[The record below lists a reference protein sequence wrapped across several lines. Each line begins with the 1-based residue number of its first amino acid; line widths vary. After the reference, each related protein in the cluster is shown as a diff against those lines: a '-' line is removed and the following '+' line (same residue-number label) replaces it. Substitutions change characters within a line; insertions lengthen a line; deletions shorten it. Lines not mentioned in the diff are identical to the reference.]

1 MTRERYGIR
10 RFALLNTAGYSLGL
24 FPLETPLSVYGANNL
39 GKSASINALQFPIL
53 ARMSD
58 MSFGKY
64 SLEQSRR
71 FYFAS
76 DTSYILVELAL
87 AHGPHVIGVA
97 GRGPGGGFGHQ
108 FFAYRGKLDLDHY
121 QRGGSCL
128 RQRELFANL
137 ERQGIKAHEVKPEEL
152 RRLLMGGHTAI
163 PLDLTLIPL
172 RSTSEQSLK
181 TFRALFI
188 NLLHMREITAA
199 KLKQLFLDAFEHSLR
214 SGSVDYIAAT
224 EEAFRDV
231 RRMEQDYQALV
242 AAGPLIEA
250 LASGV
255 AQRDLLRGKLHRL
268 SPLLDALL
276 GAWQDYAG
284 ARREELVIQ
293 AEHYRREQDG
303 LQQEQRS
310 STSELMRLEREISE
324 TQRWLGELAVLK
336 NRFALVDDVQVLEQQ
351 LLAAKDVHDELA
363 GALAQSR
370 QFSSGDLDER
380 VRDLEQRLKSVKQQL
395 DHADNNSYSRLR
407 EAFSQQDVDRLMR
420 LFNGQLFSLPLV
432 DKSGEKGI
440 QAEGDNWVGA
450 VEAVLSRFKGDRFEV
465 PGLSVDLSG
474 IEPPE
479 PQALAD
485 RTALLDQK
493 DRLDRELK
501 QLKAQQAVT
510 ADRAASKTQAEA
522 FYRQVLDAQK
532 ALEDFR
538 RCQTLAAQEAARLEQ
553 LAEAEAAQDELKRAS
568 DAFTERVQQI
578 SAKLQLVGRQLADLE
593 AKERTLE
600 DALRR
605 RQLLPASL
613 PFGTP
618 CMDPM
623 DDSLDNLLPLL
634 NDYQDTWQALQRMD
648 GQIEAL
654 YAQVRLK
661 GVAKFDNED
670 DPERRAQ
677 LLVNAYAHRQDEALT
692 LAKARRA
699 AVTDIARTLRN
710 IRNDYDSLEHQL
722 AMFNREINKRQ
733 VSNLQSFRIALSP
746 NREALKHI
754 DQIIHSAGQYEQG
767 ETLSV
772 FDFGQSDDR
781 DARNEQAKEYLA
793 RLVAANNNQL
803 GLRDLF
809 ELAFELT
816 KVGGQPVIHTDIDGA
831 ASNGTTMTIKAL
843 TNMYLLLHLMDR
855 EQAGRI
861 RLPYYLD
868 EAADID
874 ERNQQALIETSLQL
888 GFVPILASVKPQV
901 SAEVAIDL
909 EGGSGPDGIY
919 IDEADWKFIRRRQ
932 APAEPGSGE
941 QHSEPAVT
949 PVMS

>member
-1 MTRERYGIR
+1 MSQERYGIR

-24 FPLETPLSVYGANNL
+24 FPLEQPLSVYGANNL

-64 SLEQSRR
+64 SLEASRK

-76 DTSYILVELAL
+76 DTSYILVEVAL
-87 AHGPHVIGVA
+87 PHGPHVIGVA

-108 FFAYRGKLDLDHY
+108 FFAYAGELHLEHY
-121 QRGGSCL
+121 QKNGTCL

-137 ERQGIKAHEVKPEEL
+137 ERENIKAYELKPEEL
-152 RRLLMGGHTAI
+152 RRLLVGGHTSI

-214 SGSVDYIAAT
+214 SGSVDYIAAC

-231 RRMEQDYQALV
+231 RRMEADYQSLV
-242 AAGPLIEA
+242 AAGPLVEA
-250 LASGV
+250 LSAGV
-255 AQRDLLRGKLHRL
+255 AQREVLRGKLHRI
-268 SPLLDALL
+268 SPLLDSLL
-276 GAWQDYAG
+276 GTWQDYAG

-293 AEHYRREQDG
+293 AEHYRGEQNG
-303 LQQEQRS
+303 LQQNQRGG
-310 STSELMRLEREISE
+310 TQELMRLEREISE
-324 TQRWLGELAVLK
+324 IQRWLGEFGVLK
-336 NRFALVDDVQVLEQQ
+336 QRFALVDNAQVLEQQ
-351 LLAAKDVHDELA
+351 LLAAKDAHDELA

-370 QFSSGDLDER
+370 QFSSEDLDER
-380 VRDLEQRLKSVKQQL
+380 LRDLEKRLKSVRQQL
-395 DHADNNSYSRLR
+395 EHADNNSYARLR
-407 EAFSQQDVDRLMR
+407 EEFSQQDVERLMR
-420 LFNGQLFSLPLV
+420 LFNGALFSLPLGEHGIGLDEDGKWV
-432 DKSGEKGI
+432 KSLEVILDGFK
-440 QAEGDNWVGA
+440 AE
-450 VEAVLSRFKGDRFEV
+450 RFEV
-465 PGLSVDLSG
+465 PGLSIDLSH
-474 IEPPE
+474 IEPPAL
-479 PQALAD
+479 QALAD
-485 RTALLDQK
+485 RAALRDQK
-493 DRLDRELK
+493 ERLEKELK
-501 QLKAQQAVT
+501 QLKTQQSVAS
-510 ADRAASKTQAEA
+510 DRAASKAQAEGL
-522 FYRQVLDAQK
+522 YNQVLDAQK

-538 RCQTLAAQEAARLEQ
+538 RSQTLAVEEPGKLEQ
-553 LAEAEAAQDELKRAS
+553 LAQAEAAQDDLKRAS
-568 DAFTERVQQI
+568 DAFTERVQQL

-605 RQLLPASL
+605 RQLLPANL

-618 CMDPM
+618 FMEPV

-634 NDYQDTWQALQRMD
+634 NDYQDAWQSLQRID
-648 GQIEAL
+648 GQIDAL
-654 YAQVRLK
+654 YAQIRLK
-661 GVAKFDNED
+661 GVAKFDSED
-670 DPERRAQ
+670 DVERRLH

-710 IRNDYDSLEHQL
+710 IRSDYDNLEHQL
-722 AMFNREINKRQ
+722 ALFNREINRRQ
-733 VSNLQSFRIALSP
+733 VSNLESFRIVLAP
-746 NREALKHI
+746 NKDALKHI
-754 DQIIHSAGQYEQG
+754 DQIIHSAGQYEEG

-772 FDFGQSDDR
+772 FDLNQSADQDV
-781 DARNEQAKEYLA
+781 RNEEAKEYLA
-793 RLVAANNNQL
+793 RLVAANHNQL
-803 GLRDLF
+803 GLKDLF
-809 ELAFELT
+809 ELAFEIT
-816 KVGGQPVIHTDIDGA
+816 KVGGQPIVHTDIDGA

-855 EQAGRI
+855 EQAGKV

-901 SAEVAIDL
+901 CAHVAIDL
-909 EGGSGPDGIY
+909 EGGSGPNGIY
-919 IDEADWKFIRRRQ
+919 IDEADWKYIRRHE
-932 APAEPGSGE
+932 PVVKAEAE
-941 QHSEPAVT
+941 VEPA
-949 PVMS
+949 

>member
-1 MTRERYGIR
+1 MSQERYGIR

-24 FPLETPLSVYGANNL
+24 FPLEHPLSVYGANNL

-64 SLEQSRR
+64 SLEQSRK

-76 DTSYILVELAL
+76 DTSYILVEVAL
-87 AHGPHVIGVA
+87 PHGPHVIGVA

-108 FFAYRGKLDLDHY
+108 FFAYAGELDLAHY
-121 QRGGSCL
+121 QKNDTCL
-128 RQRELFANL
+128 RQRELFSNL
-137 ERQGIKAHEVKPEEL
+137 EREGIKAYELKPEEL
-152 RRLLMGGHTAI
+152 RRLLVGGHTSV

-242 AAGPLIEA
+242 GAGPLIEA
-250 LASGV
+250 LSAGV
-255 AQRDLLRGKLHRL
+255 AQREHLRGQLHRL
-268 SPLLDALL
+268 SPLLDSLL
-276 GAWQDYAG
+276 GTWQDYAS

-293 AEHYRREQDG
+293 AEHYRGEQDG
-303 LQQEQRS
+303 LQQEQRGG
-310 STSELMRLEREISE
+310 TQELMRLEREISE
-324 TQRWLGELAVLK
+324 VQRWLGELAVLK
-336 NRFALVDDVQVLEQQ
+336 NRFALVENAQVLEAQ
-351 LLAAKDVHDELA
+351 LLAAKDAHDELA

-370 QFSSGDLDER
+370 QFSSEDLDER
-380 VRDLEQRLKSVKQQL
+380 LRDLEKRLKSIKQQL
-395 DHADNNSYSRLR
+395 EHADNNSYARLR
-407 EAFSQQDVDRLMR
+407 EEFSQQDVDRLMR
-420 LFNGQLFSLPLV
+420 LFNGQLFSLPLG
-432 DKSGEKGI
+432 DKGI
-440 QAEGDNWVGA
+440 QLDDGNAWVRSL
-450 VEAVLSRFKGDRFEV
+450 EAVLDSFKGERFEA
-465 PGLSVDLSG
+465 PGLSIDLAH
-474 IEPPE
+474 IEPPAL
-479 PQALAD
+479 QALAD
-485 RTALLDQK
+485 RAALRDQK
-493 DRLDRELK
+493 DRLEREYK
-501 QLKAQQAVT
+501 QLKTQQTVA
-510 ADRAASKTQAEA
+510 ADRAASKAQTEQLYQA
-522 FYRQVLDAQK
+522 VLDAQK

-538 RCQTLAAQEAARLEQ
+538 RSQTLSVEEADKLERLAQL
-553 LAEAEAAQDELKRAS
+553 EAAQDELTRAS
-568 DAFTERVQQI
+568 DAFTERVQQL
-578 SAKLQLVGRQLADLE
+578 SAKLQLIGRQLADLE
-593 AKERTLE
+593 AKQRTLE

-605 RQLLPASL
+605 RQLLPANL

-618 CMDPM
+618 FTDPV

-634 NDYQDTWQALQRMD
+634 NDYQDAWQGLQRID

-661 GVAKFDNED
+661 GVAKFDSED
-670 DPERRAQ
+670 DVERRLH
-677 LLVNAYAHRQDEALT
+677 LLVNAYAHRQDEAIT

-710 IRNDYDSLEHQL
+710 IRSDYDNLEHQL
-722 AMFNREINKRQ
+722 ALFNREINKRQ
-733 VSNLQSFRIALSP
+733 VSNLESFRIVLAP
-746 NREALKHI
+746 NKEALKHI
-754 DQIIHSAGQYEQG
+754 DQIIHSAGQYEEG
-767 ETLSV
+767 ETFSV
-772 FDFGQSDDR
+772 FDLQQSGDQDVK
-781 DARNEQAKEYLA
+781 NEEAKEYLA
-793 RLVAANNNQL
+793 RLVAANHNQL
-803 GLRDLF
+803 GLKDLF
-809 ELAFELT
+809 ELAFEIT
-816 KVGGQPVIHTDIDGA
+816 KVGGTPVIHTDIDGA

-855 EQAGRI
+855 EQAGRV

-901 SAEVAIDL
+901 SAHVAIDL

-919 IDEADWKFIRRRQ
+919 IDEADWKFIKPR
-932 APAEPGSGE
+932 
-941 QHSEPAVT
+941 EPAKAKPMAATLETSELV
-949 PVMS
+949 

>member
-1 MTRERYGIR
+1 MSQERYGIR
-10 RFALLNTAGYSLGL
+10 RFALLNTAGYSLGI
-24 FPLETPLSVYGANNL
+24 FPLEQPLSVYGANNL

-64 SLEQSRR
+64 SLEQSRK

-76 DTSYILVELAL
+76 DTSYILVEVLL
-87 AHGPHVIGVA
+87 PHGPHVIGVA

-108 FFAYRGKLDLDHY
+108 FFVYAGELDLSHY
-121 QRGGSCL
+121 QDNGVCL
-128 RQRELFANL
+128 RQRELFKNL
-137 ERQGIKAHEVKPEEL
+137 GQAGISAHEVKPDEL
-152 RRLLMGGHTAI
+152 RRLLVGGHTSI

-242 AAGPLIEA
+242 AAGPLVEA

-255 AQRDLLRGKLHRL
+255 QQRDLLRGRLHRL
-268 SPLLDALL
+268 SPLLDNLL

-284 ARREELVIQ
+284 ARKDELVIQ
-293 AEHYRREQDG
+293 AEHYQREQDG
-303 LQQEQRS
+303 MQSEQRAG
-310 STSELMRLEREISE
+310 TAELMRLEREISE
-324 TQRWLGELAVLK
+324 LQRWLGELAVLK
-336 NRFALVDDVQVLEQQ
+336 NRFALVEDARGLEQQ
-351 LLAAKDVHDELA
+351 LLAAKDAHDELA

-370 QFSSGDLDER
+370 QFSAGDLDER
-380 VRDLEQRLKSVKQQL
+380 LRDLEKRLKSVKQQL

-407 EAFSQQDVDRLMR
+407 EEFSQQDVDRLMR
-420 LFNGQLFSLPLV
+420 LFNGQLFSLPL
-432 DKSGEKGI
+432 GEKGI
-440 QAEGDNWVGA
+440 QTEGEDWVKA
-450 VEAVLSRFKGDRFEV
+450 VEAVLDRFTGNTFEV
-465 PGLSVDLSG
+465 PGLSIDLSN
-474 IEPPE
+474 IEPPAL
-479 PQALAD
+479 QALAD
-485 RTALLDQK
+485 RAALRDQR
-493 DRLDRELK
+493 DRLERELR
-501 QLKAQQAVT
+501 QLKTQQAVA
-510 ADRAASKTQAEA
+510 ADLGASKAQAEQLYQA
-522 FYRQVLDAQK
+522 VLDAQK

-538 RCQTLAAQEAARLEQ
+538 RCQTLASEEQAKLEQ
-553 LAEAEAAQDELKRAS
+553 LAVAEAAQDELKRSS
-568 DAFTERVQQI
+568 DAFAERVQQL
-578 SAKLQLVGRQLADLE
+578 SARLQLVGRQLADLE
-593 AKERTLE
+593 AKERTLQ

-605 RQLLPASL
+605 RQLLPADL

-618 CMDPM
+618 CMDPV

-634 NDYQDTWQALQRMD
+634 NDYQDSWQALQRVD

-654 YAQVRLK
+654 YAPVRLK
-661 GVAKFDNED
+661 GVAKFDNEE
-670 DPERRAQ
+670 DPERRLH

-710 IRNDYDSLEHQL
+710 IRSDYDNLEHQL
-722 AMFNREINKRQ
+722 ALFNREINKRQ
-733 VSNLQSFRIALSP
+733 VSNLQSFRIVLAPNKDAL
-746 NREALKHI
+746 RHI

-772 FDFGQSDDR
+772 FDLQQGGDQ
-781 DARNEQAKEYLA
+781 DAKNEEAKEYLA
-793 RLVAANNNQL
+793 RLVAANGNQL
-803 GLRDLF
+803 GLKDLF
-809 ELAFELT
+809 ELAFEIT
-816 KVGGQPVIHTDIDGA
+816 KVGGTPVMHTDIDGA

-855 EQAGRI
+855 EQAGKV

-901 SAEVAIDL
+901 SAQVAIDL
-909 EGGSGPDGIY
+909 EGGSSPSGIY
-919 IDEADWKFIRRRQ
+919 IDEADWKFIRPREHTPVEMPGEPL
-932 APAEPGSGE
+932 PAEV
-941 QHSEPAVT
+941 H
-949 PVMS
+949 

>member
-1 MTRERYGIR
+1 MTQQRYGIR
-10 RFALLNTAGYSLGL
+10 RFALLNTAGYSLGV
-24 FPLETPLSVYGANNL
+24 FPLENPLSVYGANNL

-64 SLEQSRR
+64 SLEQSRK

-76 DTSYILVELAL
+76 DTSYILIELEL
-87 AHGPHVIGVA
+87 PHGPHVIGVA

-108 FFAYRGKLDLDHY
+108 FFVYAGSLALEHY
-121 QRGGSCL
+121 QQDGICL

-137 ERQGIKAHEVKPEEL
+137 ERAGIKAHEVKPDEL
-152 RRLLMGGHTAI
+152 RRLLVGGHTSI
-163 PLDLTLIPL
+163 PLDLTMIPL

-242 AAGPLIEA
+242 AAGPLVEA
-250 LASGV
+250 LATGV
-255 AQRDLLRGKLHRL
+255 AQRELLRGKLHRL
-268 SPLLDALL
+268 SPLLDSLL
-276 GAWQDYAG
+276 GTWQDYAE
-284 ARREELVIQ
+284 ARREELLIQ
-293 AEHYRREQDG
+293 LEHYQREQDG
-303 LQQEQRS
+303 LQQEQRGG
-310 STSELMRLEREISE
+310 TSELMRLEREISE
-324 TQRWLGELAVLK
+324 IQRWLGELAVLK
-336 NRFALVDDVQVLEQQ
+336 NRFALVEDAKVLEEQ
-351 LLAAKDVHDELA
+351 LLAAKDAHDELA

-370 QFSSGDLDER
+370 QFSSEDLDER
-380 VRDLEQRLKSVKQQL
+380 LRELEKRLKSVRQQL
-395 DHADNNSYSRLR
+395 EHADNNSYSRLR
-407 EAFSQQDVDRLMR
+407 EEFSQADVDRLMR
-420 LFNGQLFSLPLV
+420 LFNGQLFGLPLT

-440 QAEGDNWVGA
+440 HLDDGEQWVKA
-450 VEAVLSRFKGDRFEV
+450 VEGVLEHFKGERFEL
-465 PGLSVDLSG
+465 PGLSIDLSH
-474 IEPPE
+474 IEPPAL
-479 PQALAD
+479 QALAD
-485 RTALLDQK
+485 RAALRDQK
-493 DRLDRELK
+493 DRLERELK
-501 QLKAQQAVT
+501 QLRTQHAV
-510 ADRAASKTQAEA
+510 AVDRAASKARADT
-522 FYRQVLDAQK
+522 FYQQVLDAQK

-538 RCQTLAAQEAARLEQ
+538 RSQTLAAEEDDKLERLAQ
-553 LAEAEAAQDELKRAS
+553 AEAAQDELKRAS
-568 DAFTERVQQI
+568 DAFTERVQQLN
-578 SAKLQLVGRQLADLE
+578 ARQQLVNRQLADLE
-593 AKERTLE
+593 AKQRTLE

-605 RQLLPASL
+605 RQLLPADL

-618 CMDPM
+618 FMEPV

-634 NDYQDTWQALQRMD
+634 NDYQDSWQALQRID

-661 GVAKFDNED
+661 GVAKFDSEE
-670 DPERRAQ
+670 DPERRLQ

-710 IRNDYDSLEHQL
+710 IRSDYDNLEHQL
-722 AMFNREINKRQ
+722 ALFNREINKRQ
-733 VSNLQSFRIALSP
+733 VSNLASFRITLAPNKDAL
-746 NREALKHI
+746 RHI
-754 DQIIHSAGQYEQG
+754 DQIIHSAGQYEEG

-772 FDFGQSDDR
+772 FDLSQSAEQ
-781 DARNEQAKEYLA
+781 DARNEEAKDYLS
-793 RLVAANNNQL
+793 RLVAANGNQL
-803 GLRDLF
+803 GLKDLF
-809 ELAFELT
+809 ELAFEIT
-816 KVGGQPVIHTDIDGA
+816 KVGGQPVTHTDIDGA

-855 EQAGRI
+855 EQAGKV

-901 SAEVAIDL
+901 CAHVAIDL
-909 EGGSGPDGIY
+909 EGGSGPGGIY
-919 IDEADWKFIRRRQ
+919 IDEADWKFIRPRTAQ
-932 APAEPGSGE
+932 DGTA
-941 QHSEPAVT
+941 
-949 PVMS
+949 

>member
-1 MTRERYGIR
+1 MSQERYGIR
-10 RFALLNTAGYSLGL
+10 RFALLNTAGYSLGI
-24 FPLETPLSVYGANNL
+24 FPLENPLSVYGANNL

-64 SLEQSRR
+64 SLEQSRK

-76 DTSYILVELAL
+76 DTSYILVEVMLP
-87 AHGPHVIGVA
+87 HGPHVIGVA

-108 FFAYRGKLDLDHY
+108 FFVYQGSLDLDHY
-121 QRGGSCL
+121 QQNGTCL

-137 ERQGIKAHEVKPEEL
+137 ERAGIKAFEAKPDEL
-152 RRLLMGGHTAI
+152 RRLLVGGHTSI
-163 PLDLTLIPL
+163 PLDMTLIPL

-231 RRMEQDYQALV
+231 RRMEHDYQALV
-242 AAGPLIEA
+242 AAGPLVEA
-250 LASGV
+250 LAAGV
-255 AQRDLLRGKLHRL
+255 AQRELLRGKLHRL
-268 SPLLDALL
+268 SPLLDNLL
-276 GAWQDYAG
+276 GTWHDYAD
-284 ARREELVIQ
+284 ARKEELVIQ

-303 LQQEQRS
+303 LQNEQRG
-310 STSELMRLEREISE
+310 STGELMRLEREISE
-324 TQRWLGELAVLK
+324 IQRWLGELAVLK
-336 NRFALVDDVQVLEQQ
+336 NRFALIEDAHVLEQQ
-351 LLAAKDVHDELA
+351 LLAAKDAHDELA

-370 QFSSGDLDER
+370 QFSSEDLDER
-380 VRDLEQRLKSVKQQL
+380 LRDLEKRLKSVRQQL

-407 EAFSQQDVDRLMR
+407 EEFSQADVDRLMR
-420 LFNGQLFSLPLV
+420 LFNGQLFSLPL
-432 DKSGEKGI
+432 GEKGI
-440 QAEGDNWVGA
+440 SAEGDDWVKA
-450 VEAVLSRFKGDRFEV
+450 VEAVLDRFKGDTFSV
-465 PGLSVDLSG
+465 PGLSIDLSH
-474 IEPPE
+474 IEPPAL
-479 PQALAD
+479 QALAD
-485 RTALLDQK
+485 RAALRDQK
-493 DRLDRELK
+493 DRLERELK
-501 QLKAQQAVT
+501 QLKTQHAV
-510 ADRAASKTQAEA
+510 AVDRAASKAQAEA
-522 FYRQVLDAQK
+522 LYQAVLDAQK

-538 RCQTLAAQEAARLEQ
+538 RSQTLAAEEPAKLEQ
-553 LAEAEAAQDELKRAS
+553 LAQAEAAQEELKRTS
-568 DAFTERVQQI
+568 DAFAERVQHL

-605 RQLLPASL
+605 RQLLPADL

-618 CMDPM
+618 FMDPV

-634 NDYQDTWQALQRMD
+634 NDYQDSWQALQRVD

-661 GVAKFDNED
+661 GVAKFDSEE
-670 DPERRAQ
+670 DPERRLQ

-710 IRNDYDSLEHQL
+710 IRSDYESLEHQL
-722 AMFNREINKRQ
+722 ALFNREINKRQ
-733 VSNLQSFRIALSP
+733 VSNLASFRIVLAP
-746 NREALKHI
+746 NKDALKHI
-754 DQIIHSAGQYEQG
+754 DQIIHSAGQYEEG

-772 FDFGQSDDR
+772 FDLSQSAEQ
-781 DARNEQAKEYLA
+781 DARNEEAKEYLA

-803 GLRDLF
+803 GLKDLF
-809 ELAFELT
+809 ELAFEIT

-901 SAEVAIDL
+901 SAHVAIDL
-909 EGGSGPDGIY
+909 EGGSGPAGIY
-919 IDEADWKFIRRRQ
+919 IDEADWKYISRREPVASPASVSARQ
-932 APAEPGSGE
+932 VE
-941 QHSEPAVT
+941 EPA
-949 PVMS
+949 

>member
-1 MTRERYGIR
+1 MSQERYGIR
-10 RFALLNTAGYSLGL
+10 RFALLNTAGYSLGI
-24 FPLETPLSVYGANNL
+24 FPLEQPLSVYGANNL

-64 SLEQSRR
+64 NLEQSRR

-76 DTSYILVELAL
+76 DTSYILVEVLL
-87 AHGPHVIGVA
+87 PHGPHVIGVA

-108 FFAYRGKLDLDHY
+108 FFVYAGELNLAHY
-121 QRGGSCL
+121 QADGVCL
-128 RQRELFANL
+128 RQRELFTNL
-137 ERQGIKAHEVKPEEL
+137 GQAGISAYEVKPDEL
-152 RRLLMGGHTAI
+152 RRLLVGGHTSI

-242 AAGPLIEA
+242 AAGPLVEA

-255 AQRDLLRGKLHRL
+255 QQRDLLRGRLHRL
-268 SPLLDALL
+268 SPLLDNLL

-284 ARREELVIQ
+284 ARKEELLIQ
-293 AEHYRREQDG
+293 AEHYQREQDG
-303 LQQEQRS
+303 MQGEQRA
-310 STSELMRLEREISE
+310 STAELMRLEREISE
-324 TQRWLGELAVLK
+324 LQRWLGELAVLK
-336 NRFALVDDVQVLEQQ
+336 NRFALIEDAQVLEQQ
-351 LLAAKDVHDELA
+351 LLAAKDAHDELA

-370 QFSSGDLDER
+370 QFTAGDLDER
-380 VRDLEQRLKSVKQQL
+380 VRELEKRLKSVKQQL
-395 DHADNNSYSRLR
+395 EHADNNSYSRLR
-407 EAFSQQDVDRLMR
+407 EEFSQQDVDRLMR
-420 LFNGQLFSLPLV
+420 LFNGQLFSLPLG
-432 DKSGEKGI
+432 DKGI
-440 QAEGDNWVGA
+440 QAEGEDWVKA
-450 VEAVLSRFKGDRFEV
+450 VEAVLDRFSGNRFEV
-465 PGLSVDLSG
+465 PGLSIDLSH
-474 IEPPE
+474 IEPPAL
-479 PQALAD
+479 QALAD
-485 RTALLDQK
+485 RAALRDQR
-493 DRLDRELK
+493 DRLERELR
-501 QLKAQQAVT
+501 QLKTQQAVA
-510 ADRAASKTQAEA
+510 ADLGASKAQAEQLYQA
-522 FYRQVLDAQK
+522 VLDAQK

-538 RCQTLAAQEAARLEQ
+538 RSQTLAAEESAKLEQ
-553 LAEAEAAQDELKRAS
+553 LAVAEAAQDELRRSS
-568 DAFTERVQQI
+568 DAFAERVQQL
-578 SAKLQLVGRQLADLE
+578 SARLQLVSRQLADLE
-593 AKERTLE
+593 AKERTLQ

-605 RQLLPASL
+605 RQLLPADL

-618 CMDPM
+618 CMDPV

-634 NDYQDTWQALQRMD
+634 NDYQDSWQALQRVD

-661 GVAKFDNED
+661 GVAKFDNEE
-670 DPERRAQ
+670 DPERRLQ

-710 IRNDYDSLEHQL
+710 IRSDYDNLEHQL
-722 AMFNREINKRQ
+722 ALFNREINKRQ
-733 VSNLQSFRIALSP
+733 VSNLQSFRIVLAP
-746 NREALKHI
+746 NRDALKHI

-772 FDFGQSDDR
+772 FDLQQGGEQ
-781 DARNEQAKEYLA
+781 DAKNEEAKEYLA
-793 RLVAANNNQL
+793 RLVAANGNQL
-803 GLRDLF
+803 GLKDLF
-809 ELAFELT
+809 ELAFEIT
-816 KVGGQPVIHTDIDGA
+816 KVGGAPVMHTDIDGA

-855 EQAGRI
+855 EQAGKV

-901 SAEVAIDL
+901 SAQVAIDL
-909 EGGSGPDGIY
+909 EGGSGPAGIY
-919 IDEADWKFIRRRQ
+919 IDEADWKFIRPRDDSQ
-932 APAEPGSGE
+932 AEKREETAALE
-941 QHSEPAVT
+941 AL
-949 PVMS
+949 

>member
-1 MTRERYGIR
+1 MSQERYGIR

-24 FPLETPLSVYGANNL
+24 FPLENPLSVYGANNL

-64 SLEQSRR
+64 SLEQSRK
-71 FYFAS
+71 FYFAT
-76 DTSYILVELAL
+76 DTSYILVEVSLP
-87 AHGPHVIGVA
+87 HGPHVIGVA

-108 FFAYRGKLDLDHY
+108 FFAYQGSLDLDHY
-121 QRGGSCL
+121 QKNGTCL

-137 ERQGIKAHEVKPEEL
+137 EREGIKAYELKPDEL
-152 RRLLMGGHTAI
+152 RRLLVGGHTSI

-172 RSTSEQSLK
+172 RSTSEHSLK

-242 AAGPLIEA
+242 AAGPLVEA
-250 LASGV
+250 LANGV
-255 AQRDLLRGKLHRL
+255 TQREILRGKLHRL
-268 SPLLDALL
+268 SPLLDSLL
-276 GAWQDYAG
+276 GTWHDYSG

-293 AEHYRREQDG
+293 AEHYRSEQDG
-303 LQQEQRS
+303 LQNEQRGG
-310 STSELMRLEREISE
+310 TTELMRLEREITE

-336 NRFALVDDVQVLEQQ
+336 NRFALVEDAKVLEQQ
-351 LLAAKDVHDELA
+351 LLAAKDAHDELA

-370 QFSSGDLDER
+370 QFSTEDLDER
-380 VRDLEQRLKSVKQQL
+380 VRDLEKRLKAVKQQL

-407 EAFSQQDVDRLMR
+407 EEFSQADVDRLMR
-420 LFNGQLFSLPLV
+420 LFNGQLFSLPL
-432 DKSGEKGI
+432 GEKGI
-440 QAEGDNWVGA
+440 QLDDADAWVKTL
-450 VEAVLSRFKGDRFEV
+450 EAVLDGFKGDHFIV
-465 PGLSVDLSG
+465 PGLEVDLSH
-474 IEPPE
+474 IEPPAL
-479 PQALAD
+479 QALAD
-485 RTALLDQK
+485 RAALRDQK
-493 DRLDRELK
+493 DRLERELK
-501 QLKAQQAVT
+501 QLKTQQSVA
-510 ADRAASKTQAEA
+510 ADRSASKAQAEQLYQA
-522 FYRQVLDAQK
+522 VLDAQK

-538 RCQTLAAQEAARLEQ
+538 KTQTLTAEEPAKLEKLAVLEAS
-553 LAEAEAAQDELKRAS
+553 QDELKRSS
-568 DAFTERVQQI
+568 DAFTERVQQL

-605 RQLLPASL
+605 RQLLPADL

-618 CMDPM
+618 FTHPV

-634 NDYQDTWQALQRMD
+634 NDYQDTWQALQRID
-648 GQIEAL
+648 GQIDAL

-661 GVAKFDNED
+661 GVAKFDSEED
-670 DPERRAQ
+670 AERRLQ
-677 LLVNAYAHRQDEALT
+677 LLINAYAHRQDEALT

-710 IRNDYDSLEHQL
+710 IRSDYDNLEHQL
-722 AMFNREINKRQ
+722 ALFNREINKRQ
-733 VSNLQSFRIALSP
+733 VSNLASFRIVLAPNKDAL
-746 NREALKHI
+746 RHI
-754 DQIIHSAGQYEQG
+754 DQIIHSAGQYEEG

-772 FDFGQSDDR
+772 FDLTQSAEQ
-781 DARNEQAKEYLA
+781 DAKNEEAKEYLA
-793 RLVAANNNQL
+793 RLVAANGNQL
-803 GLRDLF
+803 GLKDLF
-809 ELAFELT
+809 ELAFEIT
-816 KVGGQPVIHTDIDGA
+816 KVHGQPVIHTDIDGA

-874 ERNQQALIETSLQL
+874 ERNQQALIETSAQL
-888 GFVPILASVKPQV
+888 GFTPILASVKPQV
-901 SAEVAIDL
+901 SAHVAIDL
-909 EGGSGPDGIY
+909 EGGSGPNGIY
-919 IDEADWKFIRRRQ
+919 IDEADWKFIKPREK
-932 APAEPGSGE
+932 AASPATAEATGSE
-941 QHSEPAVT
+941 VEPA
-949 PVMS
+949 

>member
-1 MTRERYGIR
+1 MSQERYGIR

-24 FPLETPLSVYGANNL
+24 FPLENPLSVYGANNL

-64 SLEQSRR
+64 SLEQSRK
-71 FYFAS
+71 FYFAT
-76 DTSYILVELAL
+76 DTSYILVEVSLP
-87 AHGPHVIGVA
+87 HGPHVIGVA

-108 FFAYRGKLDLDHY
+108 FFAYQGSLDLDHY
-121 QRGGSCL
+121 QKNGTCL

-137 ERQGIKAHEVKPEEL
+137 EREGIKAYELKPDEL
-152 RRLLMGGHTAI
+152 RRLLVGGHTSI

-172 RSTSEQSLK
+172 RSTSEHSLK

-242 AAGPLIEA
+242 AAGPLVEA
-250 LASGV
+250 LANGV
-255 AQRDLLRGKLHRL
+255 TQREILRGKLHRL
-268 SPLLDALL
+268 SPLLDSLL
-276 GAWQDYAG
+276 GTWHDYSG

-293 AEHYRREQDG
+293 AEHYRSEQDG
-303 LQQEQRS
+303 LQNEQRGG
-310 STSELMRLEREISE
+310 TTELMRLEREITE

-336 NRFALVDDVQVLEQQ
+336 NRFALVEDAKVLEQQ
-351 LLAAKDVHDELA
+351 LLAAKDAHDELA

-370 QFSSGDLDER
+370 QFSTEDLDER
-380 VRDLEQRLKSVKQQL
+380 VRDLEKRLKAVKQQL

-407 EAFSQQDVDRLMR
+407 EEFSQADVDRLMR
-420 LFNGQLFSLPLV
+420 LFNGQLFSLPL
-432 DKSGEKGI
+432 GEKGI
-440 QAEGDNWVGA
+440 QLDDADAWVKTL
-450 VEAVLSRFKGDRFEV
+450 EAVLDGFKGDHFIV
-465 PGLSVDLSG
+465 PGLEVDLSH
-474 IEPPE
+474 IEPPAL
-479 PQALAD
+479 QALAD
-485 RTALLDQK
+485 RAALRDQK
-493 DRLDRELK
+493 DRLERELK
-501 QLKAQQAVT
+501 QLKTQQSVA
-510 ADRAASKTQAEA
+510 ADRSASKAQAEQLYQA
-522 FYRQVLDAQK
+522 VLDAQK

-538 RCQTLAAQEAARLEQ
+538 KTQTLTAEEPAKLEELAVLEAS
-553 LAEAEAAQDELKRAS
+553 QDELKRSS
-568 DAFTERVQQI
+568 DAFTERVQQL

-605 RQLLPASL
+605 RQLLPADL

-618 CMDPM
+618 FTDPV

-634 NDYQDTWQALQRMD
+634 NDYQDTWQALQRID
-648 GQIEAL
+648 GQIDAL

-661 GVAKFDNED
+661 GVAKFDSEED
-670 DPERRAQ
+670 AERRLQ
-677 LLVNAYAHRQDEALT
+677 LLINAYAHRQDEALT

-710 IRNDYDSLEHQL
+710 IRSDYDNLEHQL
-722 AMFNREINKRQ
+722 ALFNREINKRQ
-733 VSNLQSFRIALSP
+733 VSNLASFRIVLAPNKDAL
-746 NREALKHI
+746 RHI
-754 DQIIHSAGQYEQG
+754 DQIIHSAGQYEEG

-772 FDFGQSDDR
+772 FDLTQSAEQ
-781 DARNEQAKEYLA
+781 DAKNEEAKEYLA
-793 RLVAANNNQL
+793 RLVAANGNQL
-803 GLRDLF
+803 GLKDLF
-809 ELAFELT
+809 ELAFEIT
-816 KVGGQPVIHTDIDGA
+816 KVHGQPVIHTDIDGA

-874 ERNQQALIETSLQL
+874 ERNQQALIETSAQL
-888 GFVPILASVKPQV
+888 GFTPILASVKPQV
-901 SAEVAIDL
+901 SAHVAIDL
-909 EGGSGPDGIY
+909 EGGSGPSGIY
-919 IDEADWKFIRRRQ
+919 IDEADWKFIKPREK
-932 APAEPGSGE
+932 AASPATAEATGSE
-941 QHSEPAVT
+941 VEPA
-949 PVMS
+949 

>member
-1 MTRERYGIR
+1 MSQERYGIR
-10 RFALLNTAGYSLGL
+10 RFALLNTAGYSLGI
-24 FPLETPLSVYGANNL
+24 FPLESPLSVYGANNL

-64 SLEQSRR
+64 SLEQSRK

-76 DTSYILVELAL
+76 DTSYILVEVMLP
-87 AHGPHVIGVA
+87 HGPHVIGVA

-108 FFAYRGKLDLDHY
+108 FFVYQGSLDLDHY
-121 QRGGSCL
+121 QQNGTCL

-137 ERQGIKAHEVKPEEL
+137 ERAGIKAYEAKPDEL
-152 RRLLMGGHTAI
+152 RRLLVGGHTSI
-163 PLDLTLIPL
+163 PLDMTLIPL

-242 AAGPLIEA
+242 AAGPLVEA
-250 LASGV
+250 LAAGV
-255 AQRDLLRGKLHRL
+255 AQRELLRGKLHRL
-268 SPLLDALL
+268 SPLLDNLL
-276 GAWQDYAG
+276 GTWHDYAD
-284 ARREELVIQ
+284 ARKEELVIQ
-293 AEHYRREQDG
+293 AEHYRNEQDG
-303 LQQEQRS
+303 LQNEQRGG
-310 STSELMRLEREISE
+310 TSELMRLEREISE
-324 TQRWLGELAVLK
+324 IQRWLGELAVLK
-336 NRFALVDDVQVLEQQ
+336 NRFALVEDAKVLEEQ
-351 LLAAKDVHDELA
+351 LLAAKDAHDELA

-370 QFSSGDLDER
+370 QFSSEDLDER
-380 VRDLEQRLKSVKQQL
+380 LRDLEKRLKSVRQQL

-407 EAFSQQDVDRLMR
+407 EEFSQADVDRLMR
-420 LFNGQLFSLPLV
+420 LFNGQLFSLPL
-432 DKSGEKGI
+432 GEKGI
-440 QAEGDNWVGA
+440 QADGDDWVKA
-450 VEAVLSRFKGDRFEV
+450 VEAVLDRFKGDTFAV
-465 PGLSVDLSG
+465 PGLSIDLSH
-474 IEPPE
+474 IEPPAL
-479 PQALAD
+479 QALAD
-485 RTALLDQK
+485 RAALRDQK
-493 DRLDRELK
+493 DRLERELK
-501 QLKAQQAVT
+501 QLKTQQSVA
-510 ADRAASKTQAEA
+510 ADRAASKAQAETLYQA
-522 FYRQVLDAQK
+522 VLDAQK

-538 RCQTLAAQEAARLEQ
+538 KSQTLAAEELQKLER
-553 LAEAEAAQDELKRAS
+553 LAELEGAQDELKRAS
-568 DAFTERVQQI
+568 DAFAERVQQL

-605 RQLLPASL
+605 RQLLPADL

-618 CMDPM
+618 FMEPV

-634 NDYQDTWQALQRMD
+634 NDYQDTWQALQRID

-661 GVAKFDNED
+661 GVAKFDSED
-670 DPERRAQ
+670 DVERRLQ

-710 IRNDYDSLEHQL
+710 IRSDYDNLEHQL
-722 AMFNREINKRQ
+722 ALFNREINKRQ
-733 VSNLQSFRIALSP
+733 VSNLQSFRIVLAP
-746 NREALKHI
+746 NKEALRHI
-754 DQIIHSAGQYEQG
+754 DQIIHSAGQYEEG

-772 FDFGQSDDR
+772 FDLSQSAEQ
-781 DARNEQAKEYLA
+781 DARNEEAKDYLS
-793 RLVAANNNQL
+793 RLVAANGNQL
-803 GLRDLF
+803 GLKDLF
-809 ELAFELT
+809 ELAFEIT
-816 KVGGQPVIHTDIDGA
+816 KVHGQPVIHTDIDGA

-855 EQAGRI
+855 EQAGRV

-901 SAEVAIDL
+901 SAHVAIDL
-909 EGGSGPDGIY
+909 EGGSGPNGIY
-919 IDEADWKFIRRRQ
+919 IDEADWKFIKPRENAKAQ
-932 APAEPGSGE
+932 APEQAETAEP
-941 QHSEPAVT
+941 A
-949 PVMS
+949 

>member
-1 MTRERYGIR
+1 MSQERYGIR

-24 FPLETPLSVYGANNL
+24 FPLETPLSIYGANNL

-64 SLEQSRR
+64 SLEQSRK
-71 FYFAS
+71 FYFAT
-76 DTSYILVELAL
+76 DTSYILVEVSLP
-87 AHGPHVIGVA
+87 HGPHVIGVA

-108 FFAYRGKLDLDHY
+108 FFAYRGELDLDHY
-121 QRGGSCL
+121 QRDGTCL
-128 RQRELFANL
+128 RQRELFNNL
-137 ERQGIKAHEVKPEEL
+137 EREGIKAYELKPDEL
-152 RRLLMGGHTAI
+152 RRLLVGGHTSI

-181 TFRALFI
+181 TFRSLFI

-214 SGSVDYIAAT
+214 SGSVDYIAAC

-242 AAGPLIEA
+242 AAGPLVEA
-250 LASGV
+250 LANGV
-255 AQRDLLRGKLHRL
+255 TQREILRGKLHRI
-268 SPLLDALL
+268 SPLLDSLL
-276 GAWQDYAG
+276 GTWQDYSG

-293 AEHYRREQDG
+293 AEHYRGEQDG
-303 LQQEQRS
+303 LQNEQRGG
-310 STSELMRLEREISE
+310 TQEMMRLERAITEN
-324 TQRWLGELAVLK
+324 QRWLGELAVLK
-336 NRFALVDDVQVLEQQ
+336 NRFALVDDAKVLEQQ
-351 LLAAKDVHDELA
+351 LLAAKDAHDELA

-370 QFSSGDLDER
+370 QFSAEDLDER
-380 VRDLEQRLKSVKQQL
+380 LRDLEKRLKAVKQQL

-407 EAFSQQDVDRLMR
+407 EEFSQADVDRLMR
-420 LFNGQLFSLPLV
+420 LFNGQLFSLPL
-432 DKSGEKGI
+432 GEKGI
-440 QAEGDNWVGA
+440 QLDDGEAWVKTL
-450 VEAVLSRFKGDRFEV
+450 ETVLDQFKGSQFEV
-465 PGLSVDLSG
+465 PGLSIDLSH
-474 IEPPE
+474 IEPPAL
-479 PQALAD
+479 QALAD
-485 RTALLDQK
+485 RAALRDQK
-493 DRLDRELK
+493 DRLERELK
-501 QLKAQQAVT
+501 QLRTQQSVA
-510 ADRAASKTQAEA
+510 ADRAASKAQAEKL
-522 FYRQVLDAQK
+522 YQDVLDAQK

-538 RCQTLAAQEAARLEQ
+538 KAQTLSAEEPAKLEELAQLEAT
-553 LAEAEAAQDELKRAS
+553 QDELKRSA
-568 DAFTERVQQI
+568 DAFTERVQQL

-605 RQLLPASL
+605 RQLLPADL

-618 CMDPM
+618 FMDPV

-634 NDYQDTWQALQRMD
+634 NDYQDTWQALQRID

-661 GVAKFDNED
+661 GVAKFDSED
-670 DPERRAQ
+670 DAERRLQ
-677 LLVNAYAHRQDEALT
+677 LLINAYAHRQDEALT

-710 IRNDYDSLEHQL
+710 IRSDYDNLEHQL
-722 AMFNREINKRQ
+722 ALFNREINKRQ
-733 VSNLQSFRIALSP
+733 VSNLASFRIVLAP
-746 NREALKHI
+746 NKEALRHI
-754 DQIIHSAGQYEQG
+754 DQIIHSAGQYEEG

-772 FDFGQSDDR
+772 FDLTNSSDQ
-781 DARNEQAKEYLA
+781 DAKNEEAKEYLA
-793 RLVAANNNQL
+793 RLVAANGNQL
-803 GLRDLF
+803 GLKDLF
-809 ELAFELT
+809 ELAFEIT
-816 KVGGQPVIHTDIDGA
+816 KVHGQPVIHTDIDGA

-874 ERNQQALIETSLQL
+874 ERNQQALIETSQQL
-888 GFVPILASVKPQV
+888 GFTPILASVKPQV
-901 SAEVAIDL
+901 SANVAIDL
-909 EGGSGPDGIY
+909 EGGSGPNGIY
-919 IDEADWKFIRRRQ
+919 IDEADWKFIKRRDVAKATQ
-932 APAEPGSGE
+932 DATDEAAEP
-941 QHSEPAVT
+941 A
-949 PVMS
+949 